1 MFIGLWLSFSG
12 FLVAKYMS
20 LNDEQCKITPILI
33 DLNPSE
39 LNYYSFMISLD
50 KLNRSCNT
58 VTKISGR
65 NHALNEAENVSLNV
79 FSLIARINE

>member
-20 LNDEQCKITPILI
+20 LNDEQCKIRPILI
-33 DLNPSE
+33 DLNPLE
-39 LNYYSFMISLD
+39 LNYYLFMISLD
-50 KLNRSCNT
+50 KLNGSCNT

-65 NHALNEAENVSLNV
+65 NHALNKAENVSLNV
-79 FSLIARINE
+79 FSLKARMNE